1 MKIVKPKVIIFDWN
15 GTLVY
20 NDKDNLIHLLPNV
33 IQVLKKLNK
42 LNILVSII
50 SNTYISFL
58 NRTVKKFKIDKYLL
72 NVIGTKGD
80 IDYRKPSKEVV
91 DYALIG
97 ADVDDVNADTVWM
110 VGNSMQDI
118 YTAYNSHIRPVIF
131 GHDLLMQILSKE
143 GIEPKKNALYFKN
156 YNEFLEMLEEFKNEN
171 A

>member
-97 ADVDDVNADTVWM
+97 ADVDDINTDNVWM

>member
-50 SNTYISFL
+50 SNTYIAFL

-97 ADVDDVNADTVWM
+97 ADVDDVNTDTVWM

-131 GHDLLMQILSKE
+131 GYDLLMQILLKE